1 MTIGSGLT
9 AVHHSPMFSVTVTLC
24 FIKLLHCFPGWP
36 VPLSHKVPSQSD
48 ALYMV
53 TLMKSATLRVM
64 YSRRML
70 ENGDGPRDEWLCP
83 SFCLFFLLC
92 TGPGQKCWTY
102 WLPPASLS
110 WGPQSLEPAWGY
122 LAIFSPSAF
131 TMVSFCGFPADWQFQ
146 PHSWERQPRKASCW
160 NA

>member
-1 MTIGSGLT
+1 ML
-9 AVHHSPMFSVTVTLC
+9 SVTVTLC

-36 VPLSHKVPSQSD
+36 VPISCKIPSQND

-53 TLMKSATLRVM
+53 TLMKNATLRVM
-64 YSRRML
+64 YSRML
-70 ENGDGPRDEWLCP
+70 ENVDGPRDKWLCVSVSILLPVLALHWSWSEMLNLIDWP
-83 SFCLFFLLC
+83 S
-92 TGPGQKCWTY
+92 
-102 WLPPASLS
+102 PASLS

-131 TMVSFCGFPADWQFQ
+131 TMVSFCGFPADWLFQ